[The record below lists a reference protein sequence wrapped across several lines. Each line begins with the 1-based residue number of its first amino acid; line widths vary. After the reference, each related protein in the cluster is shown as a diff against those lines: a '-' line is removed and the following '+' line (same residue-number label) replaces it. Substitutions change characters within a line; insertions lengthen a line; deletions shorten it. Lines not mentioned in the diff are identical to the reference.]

1 MGTEPEVLTGRI
13 HPTAVIAPGAKIA
26 RTAGVGPFT
35 IIGEKVEIGENTS
48 IGAHNVIDGWTKI
61 GARCRIFHS
70 TCIGVEPQDLKYA
83 GEKTNVEIGDE
94 NTIREF
100 VTIHR
105 GTDAKWVTRI
115 GSHNLLMAYVHVA
128 HDCDIGNHTII
139 ANAVNLAGHVTVQ
152 DYASIGGVTPIHQ
165 FARIGSH
172 AYIGG
177 GSRVPQDV
185 PPFMLAA
192 GNPIRV
198 VGINQV
204 GLERRGFSTET
215 RNALRK
221 AYKIL
226 YRSEKNVTQAVAAI
240 REELPELPE
249 IRYLVDFI
257 ESSERG
263 IT

>member
-1 MGTEPEVLTGRI
+1 MGTEPEVMAGRV
-13 HPTAVIAPGAKIA
+13 HPTAIVAPGAKLGRNVA
-26 RTAGVGPFT
+26 VGPYT
-35 IIGEKVEIGENTS
+35 LIGENVEIGEGTS

-61 GARCRIFHS
+61 GAHCRIFHS
-70 TCIGVEPQDLKYA
+70 TCLGVEPQDLKFG
-83 GEKTNVEIGDE
+83 GEPSAVEIGDH

-105 GTDAKWVTRI
+105 ATDKDRKTCI
-115 GSHNLLMAYVHVA
+115 GSHNLLMAYVHIA
-128 HDCDIGNHTII
+128 HDCVVGNHTII

-152 DYASIGGVTPIHQ
+152 DYASIGGVTPVHQ
-165 FARIGSH
+165 FARVGAH

-185 PPFMLAA
+185 PPFFLAA
-192 GNPIRV
+192 GNPLRV
-198 VGINQV
+198 VGINKV
-204 GLERRGFSTET
+204 GLERRGFTPET
-215 RNALRK
+215 RNVLLR

-226 YRSEKNVTQAVAAI
+226 YRSEKNVSQAVEAI
-240 REELPELPE
+240 RGELPDIPE
-249 IRYLVDFI
+249 IRQLTDFI